1 MTHPK
6 NSFTQLFSRNRGWGA
21 QQVCWYFSVE
31 QFYQCSYQ
39 AELRGILIAT
49 SMMYILFS
57 EGGDNI
63 YKGVLQSGGWYQ
75 PPQKMLWEEFT
86 ESHHCKILLFFNFLI
101 HFHFL
106 FSHSE
111 PVAKVDEAWVILYIV
126 SISYSFIKL
135 LLRQQVYVEPSK
147 G

>member
-1 MTHPK
+1 
-6 NSFTQLFSRNRGWGA
+6 
-21 QQVCWYFSVE
+21 
-31 QFYQCSYQ
+31 
-39 AELRGILIAT
+39 
-49 SMMYILFS
+49 MYILFS
-57 EGGDNI
+57 GGGDNI

-147 G
+147 GWMKLFKGRGLWMTRFVVKLEFHLIKWVSNLLKAYKRGGGWYRKISLKKH